1 MENLVSMCE
10 RSLPKGMQPPLRRG
24 GLQGDMPFRQQ
35 WRTGPALPEARVTQ
49 ARGRGRRGYGY
60 GP

>member
-1 MENLVSMCE
+1 MEDLVSMCE
-10 RSLPKGMQPPLRRG
+10 RRCRKACNLRSAAEDSEE
-24 GLQGDMPFRQQ
+24 DMPFRQQ